1 MHIKDE
7 NRFGICL
14 NDKKP
19 TNGESGQIRVVVVF
33 ESRRDTISTFI
44 IVLLLGSTFFQTNVA
59 LYTHDCD
66 GLN

>member
-1 MHIKDE
+1 MHAKDK

-19 TNGESGQIRVVVVF
+19 TNGESGQTRVVVVF
-33 ESRRDTISTFI
+33 KSRRAMIYTFI

-59 LYTHDCD
+59 LDTHDYD

>member
-1 MHIKDE
+1 MHAKDK
-7 NRFGICL
+7 NQFGICL
-14 NDKKP
+14 NDKRP

-33 ESRRDTISTFI
+33 KSRRAMISTFI

-59 LYTHDCD
+59 LYTHDYD